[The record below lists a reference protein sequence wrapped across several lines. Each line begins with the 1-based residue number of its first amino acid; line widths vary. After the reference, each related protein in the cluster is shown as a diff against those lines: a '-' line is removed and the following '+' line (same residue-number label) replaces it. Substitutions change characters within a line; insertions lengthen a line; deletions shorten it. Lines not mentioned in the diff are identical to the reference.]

1 MQKEEGGRMGAPNL
15 TNWICDIYARIDAD
29 GRITENR
36 RRQYR
41 DEIHWCY
48 RLGYMTHDEYFR
60 TLEYLDTQAD
70 LKNAELDHLH
80 DVRMAQIQYDQ
91 RLIADEMEEHDA
103 IRDLFRRYVRYDK
116 HVGLYYYGD

>member
-1 MQKEEGGRMGAPNL
+1 MSAPNL

-48 RLGYMTHDEYFR
+48 RLGYMTHDEYFQ
-60 TLEYLDTQAD
+60 TLEYLDTWAD
-70 LKNAELDHLH
+70 WKNAESDRLH
-80 DVRMAQIQYDQ
+80 DVHMAQIQYDQ
-91 RLIADEMEEHDA
+91 RRVAEKADEQAA
-103 IRDLFRRYVRYDK
+103 IRDLFRGHVRFDK
-116 HVGLYYYGD
+116 HAGLYYYGD